1 MQKFPN
7 QTSIQH
13 PFNNPL
19 NIVPMTL
26 LIIQLG
32 SVAAITLT
40 IGEIYIYRFKKKFNG
55 PGNQA

>member
-1 MQKFPN
+1 MFPN
-7 QTSIQH
+7 RTSPQH

-19 NIVPMTL
+19 IIVPMTL
-26 LIIQLG
+26 FIIQLAV
-32 SVAAITLT
+32 VAAITLT